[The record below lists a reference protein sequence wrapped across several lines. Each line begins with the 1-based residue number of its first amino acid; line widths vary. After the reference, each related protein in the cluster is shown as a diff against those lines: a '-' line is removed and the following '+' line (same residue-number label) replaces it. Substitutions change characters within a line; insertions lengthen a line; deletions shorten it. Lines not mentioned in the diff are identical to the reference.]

1 MSPALPIDKNSKV
14 GLLALACAA
23 LVCAAAPAFAQ
34 APAGACQGRHLVTRL
49 AGPHAVTKK
58 PIADIGSLQN
68 RMTELEASIRD
79 VAGRD
84 PNLSPAVVDAL
95 VAALKNGTGI
105 TERKMQRNESVQWMA
120 YQPKPGEFDV
130 ITPACLQLK
139 NDYDAFEIVVEVKD
153 QVRPAPQ
160 PRCSITAD
168 RNCAAAGA
176 AFTVDTTG
184 SSPGAK
190 VTMTSEGGDGRT
202 VTEVNRS
209 GERFTWPDPRS
220 ADTDVTFTVKAQ
232 GEPAPAQTAQTYRF
246 LMPKVCGNIAFLGL
260 GPEKTVSAAGSPQ
273 SCEKSVSLDR
283 CVPTVPPPP
292 VEEREEEVDA
302 DACEVSDW
310 TARGFGFG
318 YFPLGSDQERDVI
331 VPGNFPGD
339 ERFGVTNGY
348 GIGGSIERR
357 FNERLGLEFGLLA
370 GRGSSDY
377 DITLANGD
385 READSH
391 KVNFYALTVGP
402 NFHLNGCSSV
412 DVYVGPFIGYGG
424 FGDPNYWAFDH
435 HFNAA
440 FSGEFIYGAQLG
452 LDLPLRNGPWG
463 FHTGLRWF
471 KLEQDTDAGD
481 LEVDPLIFEL
491 GFTYGF

>member
-1 MSPALPIDKNSKV
+1 MSPDLSIAKTAR
-14 GLLALACAA
+14 LLARLACCAA
-23 LVCAAAPAFAQ
+23 LVCAASPVLAQ
-34 APAGACQGRHLVTRL
+34 APAGACQGKNLVTRL

-68 RMTELEASIRD
+68 RMTELEASIRE

-120 YQPKPGEFDV
+120 YQPKPGQFEV

-139 NDYDAFEIVVEVKD
+139 SDYDAFEIVVEVKD
-153 QVRPAPQ
+153 QVRSAPQ
-160 PRCSITAD
+160 PKCSITAD

-176 AFTVDTTG
+176 AFNVDISG
-184 SSPGAK
+184 SSPGAT

-202 VTEVNRS
+202 VNEVNRS
-209 GERFTWPDPRS
+209 GERFSWPDPRS

-232 GEPAPAQTAQTYRF
+232 GAPAPAQTAQTYRF
-246 LMPKVCGNIAFLGL
+246 LMPKVCGNIAYLGE
-260 GPEKTVSAAGSPQ
+260 GPEKTVSAAGPPQ
-273 SCEKSVSLDR
+273 SCEDSVSLPR
-283 CVPTVPPPP
+283 CSPPQV
-292 VEEREEEVDA
+292 VEDTPETDPEPL
-302 DACEVSDW
+302 CELSRW
-310 TARGFGFG
+310 TARGYGFG

-339 ERFGVTNGY
+339 ETFGVTNGY

-357 FNERLGLEFGLLA
+357 FNERVGLEFGLMF

-377 DITLANGD
+377 EITLRNGD
-385 READSH
+385 QESDSH

-402 NFHLNGCSSV
+402 NFHLAGCSSV

-435 HFNAA
+435 HFHAA
-440 FSGEFIYGAQLG
+440 FDGKFIYGAQLG

-471 KLEQDTDAGD
+471 NLEQDTDAGD
-481 LEVDPLIFEL
+481 LEVDPLIFEI

>member
-1 MSPALPIDKNSKV
+1 MSPALTIDNASKV

-34 APAGACQGRHLVTRL
+34 APVGVCQGKHLVTRL

-58 PIADIGSLQN
+58 PINDVGSLQN
-68 RMTELEASIRD
+68 RMTELEAGIRE

-84 PNLSPAVVDAL
+84 PDLSPAVIDAL

-105 TERKMQRNESVQWMA
+105 TERKMQRNEAVQWMA
-120 YQPKPGEFDV
+120 YQPKPGQFEV

-139 NDYDAFEIVVEVKD
+139 SDYDAFEIVVEVKD
-153 QVRPAPQ
+153 QVRPAPA
-160 PRCSITAD
+160 PSCSITAD
-168 RNCAAAGA
+168 RNCAAAGPA
-176 AFTVDTTG
+176 IDIDISG
-184 SSPGAK
+184 SSPGAR
-190 VTMTSEGGDGRT
+190 VTLTSEGGDGRT

-209 GERFTWPDPRS
+209 GERFSWPDPRS
-220 ADTDVTFTVKAQ
+220 ADTDVTLTVKVQ
-232 GEPAPAQTAQTYRF
+232 GAPAPAQTAQTYRF
-246 LMPKVCGNIAFLGL
+246 LMPKICGNIAYLGQ
-260 GPEKTVSAAGSPQ
+260 GPERTVSAAGAPQ
-273 SCEKSVSLDR
+273 ACEDSVSLPR
-283 CVPTVPPPP
+283 CTPP
-292 VEEREEEVDA
+292 EVVSETPEPEPEPD
-302 DACEVSDW
+302 CELSDW

-331 VPGNFPGD
+331 VPGNFAGD
-339 ERFGVTNGY
+339 ERFGVTDGY

-357 FNERLGLEFGLLA
+357 FTDRVGLEFGLLA

-377 DITLANGD
+377 EITLRNGD
-385 READSH
+385 RESDSH

-435 HFNAA
+435 HFHAD
-440 FSGEFIYGAQLG
+440 FSGDFIYGAQLG

-471 KLEQDTDAGD
+471 NLEQDTDAGD